1 MMTRNVL
8 KILVIAV
15 LALSAQ
21 MAAAYD
27 PVNDDTDIF
36 LANPSIAAER
46 PNILVIV
53 DNTANWNTA
62 FTNEKSA
69 LVSVINSL
77 TSNYNVGLMM
87 FPETGGG
94 NDSIDGAYVRF
105 AIRQMTSANKSALST
120 MVNNLDQT
128 ADKGNNATIS
138 LAMYEAY
145 AYYTGSTARA
155 GYGKVKR
162 DFAGNTANNPLAASL
177 PGNAFSSSG
186 TQTYTGPIAD
196 ACQKNFII
204 YISNGPANENASALS
219 TAQTLL
225 QTISGQTPTQIAINP
240 SGSQGNWVD
249 EYAKFFANSDI
260 SNGLTGTQ
268 NILTYV
274 VEVDPSGSGQG
285 PNMTALMQ
293 STATNGKGKYFGV
306 TSGGSGAS
314 IVSALQA
321 IFQEVQAVNSVFA
334 SSTLPVSVNVRGTNL
349 NQVYIGVFRPDAQKS
364 PRWLGNL
371 KAYKLGLSS
380 ATNTVFLADANGLP
394 AENSATGF
402 ITGSAQSFW
411 TASSSFWSFNPQ
423 GIGGGSDN
431 PDGDLVEKGGV
442 AQQIRTAFPASQT
455 SRNLYTC
462 TQGSFGNCV
471 AGSQLSSFPF
481 DTTNTD
487 INAATLNLGSLALTS
502 LTGYRTNA
510 VTALTDRKSI
520 TSLSN
525 AATPKTL
532 TFLSNG
538 ATTVSVSS
546 LTTSSPQ
553 AITTL
558 DARVT
563 GTGTVNI
570 STIAKISGTMRV
582 TTATAHGFATGNSVT
597 ISGNSVAGN
606 NGTWTVGTI
615 ISATVFQA
623 NITANNSTGNG
634 GTVSGPGLVNS
645 TTATA
650 TVPSTAGF
658 VAGTTSVTISGATPS
673 AFNGTYTVASVP
685 SATTFTYIVASAQ
698 GLATAPGSA
707 ATNTNTATAVT
718 STAHGLAV
726 GGSFTIYGASPT
738 NYNGTFT
745 IVSVI
750 NIINTNSFTYT
761 VTGTPSANTASGVYL
776 VRGGSTT
783 AFASTSVAHGFLVSQ
798 TVQISATSPSVWNG
812 SYVLVTASGN
822 NFSFTTPTVLPTVTT
837 LGTASTS
844 TLATVTATVPSHG
857 FSTGDSVIVE
867 GAAPAGF
874 NGTWTIV
881 VTGTNTFTYST
892 GSALAAPTT
901 PGTVRPVVAKAYAT
915 VAAHGYVTGDQIVIA
930 GATPAAYNGTFT
942 ITTVDSNNFTYSPTS
957 TPGGANT
964 SLSVTSSIRST
975 TATAVAF
982 NHGYTNGQTVT
993 IAGATPSAFN
1003 GSFTITV
1010 VNTSTFTYTL
1020 GSAQGDATGSIVA
1033 VSSGSSAAALVNP
1046 LINWVRGQDNLA
1058 DENANG
1064 SLTDIRASVHG
1075 DVLHSRPAVVNYDR
1089 FPTDPTYADSDVF
1102 IFYGTNDGV
1111 FRAAK
1116 GGFAN
1121 KSGQPVAGSEV
1132 WGFIPPE
1139 FFPNLNRLRNGA
1151 PPISS
1156 SNKKPYFADGSIAV
1170 YTKDNNG
1177 DGKIDTTIDANDKAW
1192 LFISMRRGGRLLYA
1206 LDVSNPLNPKFMWK
1220 KDNNSAGYDELGY
1233 TFSEP
1238 KVISQVNGH
1247 TGPVLVFAGGYD
1259 PAAEDIDPATITSS
1273 TSTTITTASGTV
1285 TRSMGRGIY
1294 IVDAATGDIIWAAG
1308 GRARPASLPSAATY
1322 VQVSGMDCSIP
1333 SDIAVLKNQ
1342 SGGTVNRGYVGDTC
1356 GNVWRIDFNDA
1367 SVSNWRATQL
1377 ASIGSTAAASGRR
1390 KFLFAP
1396 DVVYNGSFDAVL
1408 MGSGDREHPF
1418 DTTVINRMYMFKDAG
1433 TSTVPVSGNVSTN
1446 PPLSPAGTNP
1456 TFVES
1461 AMFDATSNCIQTASA
1476 CASGVTPANALG
1488 SLNTSSGWYI
1498 TLASGEKVIG
1508 GAVTLAGTTFF
1519 NTNLPSASAGGGAC
1533 GSNLGI
1539 AREYQVSFADATSV
1553 NDLNPGGGLTVSDR
1567 FAVHA
1572 GGGYLPTPVPVVVQI
1587 NGQTVQAVI
1596 SGVSVQQAP
1605 GATLQSRLRKF
1616 WYKEME

>member
-1 MMTRNVL
+1 MMTRNLL

-15 LALSAQ
+15 LALCAQ
-21 MAAAYD
+21 MAAAFD

-46 PNILVIV
+46 PNVLVIL

-69 LVSVINSL
+69 LVSFINSL
-77 TSNYNVGLMM
+77 TDSYNVGLMM

-94 NDSIDGAYVRF
+94 NDNIDGAYVRF
-105 AIRQMTSANKSALST
+105 GIRQMTTANKSALST
-120 MVNNLDQT
+120 MVNNLDKI
-128 ADKGNNATIS
+128 ADKGNNATTS

-145 AYYTGSTARA
+145 AYYAGIAARA

-177 PGNAFSSSG
+177 PGNAFSSSS
-186 TQTYTGPIAD
+186 TQTYTRPIAD
-196 ACQKNFII
+196 ACQKSYIV
-204 YISNGPANENASALS
+204 YISNGPANENSSALG
-219 TAQTLL
+219 TAEGLL

-260 SNGLTGTQ
+260 TSALTGTQ
-268 NILTYV
+268 NILTYT
-274 VEVDPSGSGQG
+274 VEVDPNTSGQG

-306 TSGGSGAS
+306 TSGGGGAS
-314 IVSALQA
+314 IVAALQS

-349 NQVYIGVFRPDAQKS
+349 NQVYIGVFRPDALKS

-371 KAYKLGLSS
+371 KAYNLGLST
-380 ATNTVFLADANGLP
+380 ATNTVFLSDANGLP

-411 TASSSFWSFNPQ
+411 TQGSSFWSFNPQ
-423 GIGGGSDN
+423 GVGGSSDS
-431 PDGDLVEKGGV
+431 PDGDIVEKGGA
-442 AQQIRTAFPASQT
+442 AQQIRTAFPTSQT
-455 SRNLYTC
+455 TRKLYTC

-481 DTTNTD
+481 NTTNTD
-487 INAATLNLGSLALTS
+487 INAAALNLGTMAVST
-502 LTGYRTNA
+502 LTGYRTNT
-510 VTALTDRKSI
+510 VSALTDRKAI
-520 TSLSN
+520 TTLSN
-525 AATPKTL
+525 ASTPKTL
-532 TFLSNG
+532 TFLTNG
-538 ATTVSVSS
+538 ATTINISSV
-546 LTTSSPQ
+546 TTSSTQ

-558 DARVT
+558 DARVS
-563 GTGTVNI
+563 GTGTVTITN
-570 STIAKISGTMRV
+570 IAKVSGSFVV
-582 TTATAHGFATGNSVT
+582 TTATAHGFTSGNSVT
-597 ISGNSVAGN
+597 ISGNSVAAY
-606 NGTWTVGTI
+606 NGVWTVTVTTATAFTIPSSGNPGTG
-615 ISATVFQA
+615 T
-623 NITANNSTGNG
+623 G
-634 GTVSGPGLVNS
+634 GTATGPALVNS

-650 TVPSTAGF
+650 TVASTSGF
-658 VAGTTSVTISGATPS
+658 VAGTTSVTISGAVSS
-673 AFNGTYTVASVP
+673 AFNGTFTVAGVT
-685 SATTFTYIVASAQ
+685 SATKFTYILSAAQ
-698 GLATAPGSA
+698 GLATTPGSA

-718 STAHGLAV
+718 STAHGLLA
-726 GGSFTIYGASPT
+726 GGSFTMSGASPT

-745 IVSVI
+745 VATVI
-750 NIINTNSFTYT
+750 NTTSFTYT
-761 VTGTPSANTASGVYL
+761 VTGTPSVNTASGVFL

-783 AFASTSVAHGFLVSQ
+783 VFATTLTAHGFLVGQ
-798 TVQISATSPSVWNG
+798 TVQISGAVPSSWNG
-812 SYVLVTASGN
+812 SYTLLTATGTT
-822 NFSFTTPTVLPTVTT
+822 FSFTTATVLPTATT
-837 LGTASTS
+837 LGTASTG
-844 TLATVTATVPSHG
+844 TTATVTATVTSHG
-857 FSTGDSVIVE
+857 FSTGDSVIIE
-867 GAAPAGF
+867 AAAPTAF
-874 NGTWTIV
+874 NGTWSIT
-881 VTGTNTFTYST
+881 VTGTDTFTFST

-901 PGTVRPVVAKAYAT
+901 PGTVRPAVAKAYAT
-915 VAAHGYVTGDQIVIA
+915 VTAHGYLTGDQIVIA
-930 GATPAAYNGTFT
+930 GATPTAYNGTFT
-942 ITTVDSNNFTYSPTS
+942 ITKVDNDNFTYSPTS

-964 SLSVTSSIRST
+964 GTSVTSSIKTT

-982 NHGYTNGQTVT
+982 NHGYSSGQTVS
-993 IAGATPSAFN
+993 ISGATPSAFN

-1010 VNTSTFTYTL
+1010 VNTNTFTYTL

-1033 VSSGSSAAALVNP
+1033 VSSSSSATALVNP
-1046 LINWVRGQDNLA
+1046 LINWVRGEDNLA

-1064 SLTDIRASVHG
+1064 SLTDIRSSVHG
-1075 DVLHSRPAVVNYDR
+1075 DVLHSRPAVVNYNR
-1089 FPTDPTYADSDVF
+1089 FASDATYADSDVF
-1102 IFYGTNDGV
+1102 IFYGSNDGV

-1121 KSGQPVAGSEV
+1121 KSGQPTGGSEV

-1139 FFPNLNRLRNGA
+1139 LFPNLNRLRNA
-1151 PPISS
+1151 SPPISS
-1156 SNKKPYFADGSIAV
+1156 SNKKPYFADGSIGV

-1177 DGKIDTTIDANDKAW
+1177 DGKIDTTIDTNDKAW

-1206 LDVSNPLNPKFMWK
+1206 LDASDPQNPKFMWK
-1220 KDNNSAGYDELGY
+1220 KDNNSAGYSELGF

-1238 KVISQVNGH
+1238 KVISQINGH
-1247 TGPVLVFAGGYD
+1247 TGPVLVFAAGYD
-1259 PAAEDIDPATITSS
+1259 PAVEDIDPATITSS
-1273 TSTTITTASGTV
+1273 TSTTITATSGTV

-1308 GRARPASLPSAATY
+1308 GQARPASLPSGTAY

-1356 GNVWRIDFNDA
+1356 GNVWRIDFNDT
-1367 SVSNWRATQL
+1367 SVSNWRATKL
-1377 ASIGSTAAASGRR
+1377 ASIASTAAASGRR

-1418 DTTVINRMYMFKDAG
+1418 DLTVINRMYMFKDAG
-1433 TSTVPVSGNVSTN
+1433 TLTDAVSGNVSTN

-1456 TFVES
+1456 TIVES
-1461 AMFDATSNCIQTASA
+1461 AMFDATSDCIQVASA
-1476 CASGVTPANALG
+1476 CASGVTPASALG
-1488 SLNTSSGWYI
+1488 SLNASSGWFI

-1539 AREYQVSFADATSV
+1539 AREYQVSFLDATAV
-1553 NDLNPGGGLTVSDR
+1553 NDLSPGGGLTVADR
-1567 FAVHA
+1567 FAEHA

-1605 GATLQSRLRKF
+1605 GATLQSRLRKY

>member
-1 MMTRNVL
+1 MMTRNL
-8 KILVIAV
+8 FKILVIAV
-15 LALSAQ
+15 LAVSAQ
-21 MAAAYD
+21 LAAAFD

-46 PNILVIV
+46 PNILIIL

-62 FTNEKSA
+62 FVNEKAA
-69 LVSVINSL
+69 LVSVVNSL
-77 TSNYNVGLMM
+77 NDNYNVGLAM

-94 NDSIDGAYVRF
+94 NDSVDGGYIRF
-105 AIRQMTSANKSALST
+105 AVRQMTAANKSALST

-128 ADKGNNATIS
+128 GDKGNNATPS

-145 AYYTGSTARA
+145 AYFAGIASRA
-155 GYGKVKR
+155 GHGKVKR
-162 DFAGNTANNPLAASL
+162 DFSGNTANNPLAASL
-177 PGNAFSSSG
+177 PRNAFSSSAS
-186 TQTYTGPIAD
+186 QTYTSPITD
-196 ACQKNFII
+196 PCQKNFII
-204 YISNGPANENASALS
+204 YISNGPAGENSSALS

-225 QTISGQTPTQIAINP
+225 QTISGQSPTQIAINP
-240 SGSQGNWVD
+240 SGSQGNWTD

-260 SNGLTGTQ
+260 STTHAGIQ
-268 NILTYV
+268 NILTYT
-274 VEVDPSGSGQG
+274 VEVDPGTGGQG
-285 PNMTALMQ
+285 PNMTALMR

-306 TSGGSGAS
+306 TSGGAGAS

-371 KAYKLGLSS
+371 KAYKLGLST
-380 ATNTVFLADANGLP
+380 ATNSVFLADANGLP

-411 TASSSFWSFNPQ
+411 TQGSNFWNFNPQ
-423 GIGGGSDN
+423 GIGGSSDS
-431 PDGDLVEKGGV
+431 PDGDLVEKGGA
-442 AQQIRTAFPASQT
+442 AQQIRAAFPASQT

-481 DTTNTD
+481 NTTNTD
-487 INAATLNLGSLALTS
+487 INAASLSLGSLAVTS
-502 LTGYRTNA
+502 LTGFRTNA
-510 VTALTDRKSI
+510 VTTLTDRKAI
-520 TSLSN
+520 NSLSN
-525 AATPKTL
+525 AATPSTL
-532 TFLSNG
+532 TGLSNG

-546 LTTSSPQ
+546 LTTASTQ
-553 AITTL
+553 AISTL

-563 GTGTVNI
+563 GSGTVNV
-570 STIAKISGTMRV
+570 STIQKVSGSFVV
-582 TTATAHGFATGNSVT
+582 TTASAHGFSSGNSVT
-597 ISGNSVAGN
+597 IAGNTVSAYNGVWNVTVTSATAFTIPASGNPG
-606 NGTWTVGTI
+606 NGT
-615 ISATVFQA
+615 
-623 NITANNSTGNG
+623 G
-634 GTVSGPGLVNS
+634 GTATGPALVNS

-650 TVPSTAGF
+650 TVASTAGF
-658 VAGTTSVTISGATPS
+658 VAGTTSVTISGAAPA
-673 AFNGTYTVASVP
+673 AFNGTYTVAGVT
-685 SATTFTYIVASAQ
+685 SATKFTYIIASSQ
-698 GLATAPGSA
+698 GLATAPGAA
-707 ATNTNTATAVT
+707 ATNTNTATAIAA
-718 STAHGLAV
+718 SHGLSA
-726 GGSFTIYGASPT
+726 GNSFTMYGANPT

-745 IVSVI
+745 VAASPAPS
-750 NIINTNSFTYT
+750 TNQFSYT
-761 VTGTPSANTASGVYL
+761 VTGNPSVNTASGVFL

-783 AFASTSVAHGFLVSQ
+783 VTATTSLVHGFVVGQS
-798 TVQISATSPSVWNG
+798 VQISSTAPSAWNG
-812 SYVLVTASGN
+812 TYTIVTVPTLN
-822 NFSFTTPTVLPTVTT
+822 TFTFTTPTVLPAVTT
-837 LGTASTS
+837 FGTASTA
-844 TLATVTATVPSHG
+844 TLPMVTATVPGHG
-857 FSTGDSVIVE
+857 FSIGDSVIVE
-867 GAAPAGF
+867 GAVPAAH
-874 NGTWTIV
+874 NGTWSITA
-881 VTGTNTFTYST
+881 VTANTFTYST

-901 PGTVRPVVAKAYAT
+901 PGTVRPAVAKAYAT
-915 VAAHGYVTGDQIVIA
+915 VTAHGYATGDQIVIA

-942 ITTVDSNNFTYSPTS
+942 ITKVDNDNFVYSPIS
-957 TPGGANT
+957 TPGGVNT
-964 SLSVTSSIRST
+964 GTSVTSSIKTT

-982 NHGYTNGQTVT
+982 NHGYTSGQTVV
-993 IAGATPSAFN
+993 IAGATPGAFN
-1003 GSFTITV
+1003 GSFIITV
-1010 VNTSTFTYTL
+1010 VNTNTFTYPI
-1020 GSAQGDATGSIVA
+1020 GSAEGNATGSIVA
-1033 VSSGSSAAALVNP
+1033 VSSSSAAASQVSP

-1058 DENANG
+1058 DENADG
-1064 SLTDIRASVHG
+1064 ALTDIRASVHG

-1089 FPTDPTYADSDVF
+1089 FRSDASYADSDVF

-1111 FRAAK
+1111 FRAVK
-1116 GGFAN
+1116 GGFTN
-1121 KSGQPVAGSEV
+1121 KSGQPTVGSEV
-1132 WGFIPPE
+1132 WGFVPPE

-1156 SNKKPYFADGSIAV
+1156 SNKKPYFADGSIGV
-1170 YTKDNNG
+1170 FTKDNNG

-1206 LDVSNPLNPKFMWK
+1206 LDVSNPQNPKFMWK
-1220 KDNNSAGYDELGY
+1220 KDNTSAGYEELGF

-1238 KVISQVNGH
+1238 KVISQINGH
-1247 TGPVLVFAGGYD
+1247 TGPVLVFAAGYD
-1259 PAAEDIDPATITSS
+1259 PAVEDLDPATITSS
-1273 TSTTITTASGTV
+1273 TSTTVTTASGTV

-1308 GRARPASLPSAATY
+1308 AQARPATLPVSATY
-1322 VQVSGMDCSIP
+1322 VQVSGMTCSIP
-1333 SDIAVLKNQ
+1333 SDIAVLRNN
-1342 SGGTVNRGYVGDTC
+1342 GGIIINRGYVGDTC

-1367 SVSNWRATQL
+1367 SVSNWRATKL
-1377 ASIGSTAAASGRR
+1377 ASIASTAAASGRR

-1396 DVVYNGSFDAVL
+1396 DVVYNGSTDAVL

-1433 TSTVPVSGNVSTN
+1433 VLTDPVSGNVSTR
-1446 PPLSPAGTNP
+1446 PALSPAGANP
-1456 TFVES
+1456 TTLES

-1476 CASGVTPANALG
+1476 CASGVTPGDALG
-1488 SLNTSSGWYI
+1488 SLNSSSGWFI
-1498 TLASGEKVIG
+1498 TLDSGEKVIG

-1539 AREYQVSFADATSV
+1539 AREYQVSFSDASSV
-1553 NDLNPGGGLTVSDR
+1553 NDLNPGGGLTLADR

-1587 NGQTVQAVI
+1587 DGQTVQAVI

-1605 GATLQSRLRKF
+1605 GATLQSRLRKY

>member
-1 MMTRNVL
+1 MMTRTFL
-8 KILVIAV
+8 KILATAV

-21 MAAAYD
+21 MAAAVFD

-46 PNILVIV
+46 PNVLIIL
-53 DNTANWNTA
+53 DNTANWNSA
-62 FTNEKSA
+62 FVNEKSA
-69 LVSVINSL
+69 LVSVVNSL
-77 TSNYNVGLMM
+77 TDNFNVGLVM

-105 AIRQMTSANKSALST
+105 AVRQMTTANKSALST

-128 ADKGNNATIS
+128 ADKGNNATPS

-145 AYYTGSTARA
+145 AYFAGIAARA
-155 GYGKVKR
+155 GYGKIKR

-177 PGNAFSSSG
+177 PGNALSSSS
-186 TQTYTGPIAD
+186 TQTYTSPIID

-204 YISNGPANENASALS
+204 YISNGPAGENSTALS

-225 QTISGQTPTQIAINP
+225 QTISGQSPTQIAINP
-240 SGSQGNWVD
+240 NGLQGNWTD
-249 EYAKFFANSDI
+249 EYAKFFANSDVSTAQAGI
-260 SNGLTGTQ
+260 Q
-268 NILTYV
+268 NILTYT
-274 VEVDPSGSGQG
+274 VEVDPNTSGQG

-314 IVSALQA
+314 IVAALQA

-364 PRWLGNL
+364 PRWFGNL
-371 KAYKLGLSS
+371 KAYKLGLST
-380 ATNTVFLADANGLP
+380 ATNTVFLSDANGSP

-402 ITGSAQSFW
+402 ITGAAQSFW
-411 TASSSFWSFNPQ
+411 TASSNFWNFSPQ
-423 GIGGGSDN
+423 GIGGSSDS

-442 AQQIRTAFPASQT
+442 AEQIRNAFPTSQA

-502 LTGYRTNA
+502 LTGFRTNA
-510 VTALTDRKSI
+510 VTALSDRKAI
-520 TSLSN
+520 TSLNN

-532 TFLSNG
+532 TSLNNG
-538 ATTVSVSS
+538 AITVSVNS
-546 LTTSSPQ
+546 LTTSSTQ

-558 DARVT
+558 DARVAS
-563 GTGTVNI
+563 TGTVNI
-570 STIAKISGTMRV
+570 NNIAKVGGNIVV
-582 TTATAHGFATGNSVT
+582 TTATAHGFVTGNSVT
-597 ISGNSVAGN
+597 IAGNSVGTYNA
-606 NGTWTVGTI
+606 TWTITLL
-615 ISATVFQA
+615 SATTFTIPA
-623 NITANNSTGNG
+623 SGNPGTGTSGTATG
-634 GTVSGPGLVNS
+634 PALVNS
-645 TTATA
+645 TTAKA

-658 VAGTTSVTISGATPS
+658 VAGTTQVTITGAVP
-673 AFNGTYTVASVP
+673 AGFNGAYTVASVL
-685 SATTFTYIVASAQ
+685 SATQFTYLLTSGAQ
-698 GLATAPGSA
+698 GLATAPGAA
-707 ATNTNTATAVT
+707 ATNSNTATAIT
-718 STAHGLAV
+718 AAAHGLAV
-726 GGSFTIYGASPT
+726 GGSFTISGASPT

-745 IVSVI
+745 VASVI
-750 NIINTNSFTYT
+750 NTTSFTYT
-761 VTGTPSANTASGVYL
+761 VSGTPAVNTASGVFL

-783 AFASTSVAHGFLVSQ
+783 VFATAIAHGLSAG
-798 TVQISATSPSVWNG
+798 TVFQISGATVSAWNG
-812 SYVLVTASGN
+812 TYTVAAAPPPGLNT
-822 NFSFTTPTVLPTVTT
+822 FSFTTPTVLPTAVAPM
-837 LGTASTS
+837 GTVSTG
-844 TLATVTATVPSHG
+844 TVALVTATVPSHG
-857 FSTGDSVIVE
+857 FSAGDSIIVA
-867 GAAPAGF
+867 GAAPTTH
-874 NGTWTIV
+874 NGTWTIFAV
-881 VTGTNTFTYST
+881 IDANTFTYST
-892 GSALAAPTT
+892 GTALAAPTT
-901 PGTVRPVVAKAYAT
+901 PGTVQPVVAKAYAT
-915 VAAHGYVTGDQIVIA
+915 VTAHGYSTGDQIVIR
-930 GATPAAYNGTFT
+930 GATPTAYNGTFT
-942 ITTVDSNNFTYSPTS
+942 ITVVDANNFTYSPTS
-957 TPGGANT
+957 TPGAVNT
-964 SLSVTSSIRST
+964 GTSVTSSKMTT

-982 NHGYTNGQTVT
+982 NHGYTTGQTVS
-993 IAGATPSAFN
+993 IAGASPSAFN
-1003 GSFTITV
+1003 GSYTITV

-1020 GSAQGDATGSIVA
+1020 GSAQGDATGSIVS
-1033 VSSGSSAAALVNP
+1033 VGSGSVATAP
-1046 LINWVRGQDNLA
+1046 LINWVRGQDNLI
-1058 DENANG
+1058 DENING

-1089 FPTDPTYADSDVF
+1089 FPTDATYSDSDVF
-1102 IFYGTNDGV
+1102 IFYGSNDGV

-1116 GGFAN
+1116 GGFVN
-1121 KSGQPVAGSEV
+1121 KSGQPAAGSEV

-1139 FFPNLNRLRNGA
+1139 FFPNLNRLRNGT
-1151 PPISS
+1151 PPVSS
-1156 SNKKPYFADGSIAV
+1156 SNKKSYFADGSIGV

-1177 DGKIDTTIDANDKAW
+1177 DGKIDTTIDSNDKAW

-1220 KDNNSAGYDELGY
+1220 KDNSSAGYDELGY

-1238 KVISQVNGH
+1238 KVIPQVNGH
-1247 TGPVLVFAGGYD
+1247 TGPVLIFAAGYD
-1259 PAAEDIDPATITSS
+1259 PAAEDLDPATITSS
-1273 TSTTITTASGTV
+1273 TSTTVTTALGTV

-1308 GRARPASLPSAATY
+1308 GQTRPASLPGGAVY
-1322 VQVSGMDCSIP
+1322 VQISGMDCSIP

-1356 GNVWRIDFNDA
+1356 GNVWRIDFNDV
-1367 SVSNWRATQL
+1367 SVSNWRATKL
-1377 ASIGSTAAASGRR
+1377 ASVASTAAASGRR

-1396 DVVYNGSFDAVL
+1396 DVVYNGSNDAVL

-1433 TSTVPVSGNVSTN
+1433 VLTDPVTGNVSTR
-1446 PPLSPAGTNP
+1446 PSLSPAGTTP
-1456 TFVES
+1456 TIVES
-1461 AMFDATSNCIQTASA
+1461 AMFDATSDCIQVAAA
-1476 CASGVTPANALG
+1476 CGSGVTPADALG
-1488 SLNTSSGWYI
+1488 SLNTSSGWFI
-1498 TLASGEKVIG
+1498 TLGSGEKVIG

-1539 AREYQVSFADATSV
+1539 AREYQVGFSDASSV
-1553 NDLNPGGGLTVSDR
+1553 NDLNPGGGLTVADR

-1587 NGQTVQAVI
+1587 NGETVQAVI

-1605 GATLQSRLRKF
+1605 GATLQSRLRKY

>member
-1 MMTRNVL
+1 MMTGNIL

-21 MAAAYD
+21 MAAAFD

-46 PNILVIV
+46 PNILIIL

-62 FTNEKSA
+62 FVNEKAA
-69 LVSVINSL
+69 LVSVVNSL
-77 TSNYNVGLMM
+77 TDNYNVGLMM

-94 NDSIDGAYVRF
+94 NDSIDGGYVRF
-105 AIRQMTSANKSALST
+105 AVRQMTTANKSALST
-120 MVNNLDQT
+120 MVNNLNQT
-128 ADKGNNATIS
+128 GDKGNNATPS

-145 AYYTGSTARA
+145 AYFAGITARA

-177 PGNAFSSSG
+177 SGNAFSSST
-186 TQTYTGPIAD
+186 TQTNTSPITD
-196 ACQKNFII
+196 PCQKNFII
-204 YISNGPANENASALS
+204 YISNGPAGENSTSLS

-240 SGSQGNWVD
+240 SGSQGNWTD
-249 EYAKFFANSDI
+249 EYAKFFAIADI
-260 SNGLTGTQ
+260 NTTLAGVQ
-268 NILTYV
+268 NILTYT
-274 VEVDPSGSGQG
+274 VEVDPSTGGQG

-293 STATNGKGKYFGV
+293 SAATNGKGKYFGV

-371 KAYKLGLSS
+371 KAYKLGLST
-380 ATNTVFLADANGLP
+380 ATNSVFLADANGLP
-394 AENSATGF
+394 SENSATGF

-411 TASSSFWSFNPQ
+411 TQGSTFWNFNPQ
-423 GIGGGSDN
+423 GIGGSSDS
-431 PDGDLVEKGGV
+431 PDGDLVEKGGA
-442 AQQIRTAFPASQT
+442 AQQIRVAFPASQT

-481 DTTNTD
+481 NTTNTD
-487 INAATLNLGSLALTS
+487 INAAALGLGSLAVTS
-502 LTGYRTNA
+502 LTGFRTNS
-510 VTALTDRKSI
+510 VTTLTDRKAI
-520 TSLSN
+520 NSLSN
-525 AATPKTL
+525 AATPSTL
-532 TFLSNG
+532 TGLSNG
-538 ATTVSVSS
+538 ATTISVSS
-546 LTTSSPQ
+546 LTTSSTQ
-553 AITTL
+553 AITNL
-558 DARVT
+558 DARVS
-563 GTGTVNI
+563 GTGTVNV
-570 STIAKISGTMRV
+570 STIQKVSGSFVV
-582 TTATAHGFATGNSVT
+582 TTASAHGFSSGNSVT
-597 ISGNSVAGN
+597 ISGNTVAAYNGVWNVTVTSATAFTIPASGN
-606 NGTWTVGTI
+606 PGNGT
-615 ISATVFQA
+615 
-623 NITANNSTGNG
+623 G
-634 GTVSGPGLVNS
+634 GTATGPALVNS
-645 TTATA
+645 TTAKA
-650 TVPSTAGF
+650 TVASTAGF
-658 VAGTTSVTISGATPS
+658 VAGTTSVTISGAAPA
-673 AFNGTYTVASVP
+673 AFNGTYTVAGVT
-685 SATTFTYIVASAQ
+685 SATQFTYIVASSQ
-698 GLATAPGSA
+698 GLATAPGAA

-718 STAHGLAV
+718 STAHGLLA
-726 GGSFTIYGASPT
+726 GGSFTMYGASPT

-745 IVSVI
+745 VTSVI
-750 NIINTNSFTYT
+750 NTTSFRYA
-761 VTGTPSANTASGVYL
+761 VTGTPSTNTASGVFL

-783 AFASTSVAHGFLVSQ
+783 VTATTSLAHGFAAGQS
-798 TVQISATSPSVWNG
+798 VQISGTAPSSWNG
-812 SYVLVTASGN
+812 TYTVVTVPTLTT
-822 NFSFTTPTVLPTVTT
+822 FTFTTPTVLPTVTT
-837 LGTASTS
+837 FGTASTT
-844 TLATVTATVPSHG
+844 TLPTVIATVPGHG
-857 FSTGDSVIVE
+857 FSIGDSVIVE
-867 GAAPAGF
+867 GAVPAAH
-874 NGTWTIV
+874 NGTWSITA
-881 VTGTNTFTYST
+881 VTANTFTYST

-901 PGTVRPVVAKAYAT
+901 PGTVRPVVAKAYASVT
-915 VAAHGYVTGDQIVIA
+915 AHGYVTGDQIVIA

-942 ITTVDSNNFTYSPTS
+942 ITKIENDNFVYSPIS

-964 SLSVTSSIRST
+964 GTSVTSSIRTT

-982 NHGYTNGQTVT
+982 NHGYTSGQTVA

-1003 GSFTITV
+1003 GSHTITV
-1010 VNTSTFTYTL
+1010 VNTNTFTYPI
-1020 GSAQGDATGSIVA
+1020 GSAQGNATGSIVA
-1033 VSSGSSAAALVNP
+1033 VSSSSAAASQVNP

-1058 DENANG
+1058 DENSNG

-1089 FPTDPTYADSDVF
+1089 FRSDATYADSDVF

-1111 FRAAK
+1111 FRAVK

-1121 KSGQPVAGSEV
+1121 RSGQPTMGSEV
-1132 WGFIPPE
+1132 WGFVPSE

-1156 SNKKPYFADGSIAV
+1156 SNKKPYFADGSIGV
-1170 YTKDNNG
+1170 FTKDNNG
-1177 DGKIDTTIDANDKAW
+1177 DDKIDTTVDTNDKAW

-1206 LDVSNPLNPKFMWK
+1206 LDVSDPQNPKFMWK
-1220 KDNNSAGYDELGY
+1220 KDNASAGYDELGF

-1238 KVISQVNGH
+1238 KVVSQINGH
-1247 TGPVLVFAGGYD
+1247 TGPVLVFAAGYD
-1259 PAAEDIDPATITSS
+1259 PAAEDLDPATITSS
-1273 TSTTITTASGTV
+1273 TSTTITTPSGTV

-1294 IVDAATGDIIWAAG
+1294 IVDAQTGDIIWAAG
-1308 GRARPASLPSAATY
+1308 AQARPSSLPSGATY
-1322 VQVSGMDCSIP
+1322 VQVSGMTCSIP
-1333 SDIAVLKNQ
+1333 SDIAVLKN
-1342 SGGTVNRGYVGDTC
+1342 SGGSITNRGYVGDTC

-1367 SVSNWRATQL
+1367 SVSNWRVTKL
-1377 ASIGSTAAASGRR
+1377 ASIANTSAASGRR

-1396 DVVYNGSFDAVL
+1396 DVVYNGSTDAVL

-1433 TSTVPVSGNVSTN
+1433 ALTDPVSGNVSTR
-1446 PPLSPAGTNP
+1446 PALSPAGTNP

-1461 AMFDATSNCIQTASA
+1461 AMFDATSNCIQTAGA
-1476 CASGVTPANALG
+1476 CASGVTPADALG
-1488 SLNTSSGWYI
+1488 SLNASSGWFI
-1498 TLASGEKVIG
+1498 TLDSGEKVIG

-1539 AREYQVSFADATSV
+1539 AREYQVSFSDASSV
-1553 NDLNPGGGLTVSDR
+1553 NDLNPGGGLTISDR
-1567 FAVHA
+1567 FTVHA

-1587 NGQTVQAVI
+1587 DGQTVQAVI

-1605 GATLQSRLRKF
+1605 GATLQSRLRKY

>member
-1 MMTRNVL
+1 MMTGNVL
-8 KILVIAV
+8 RILVTAV
-15 LALSAQ
+15 LLMCAQ
-21 MAAAYD
+21 MAAAFD

-46 PNILVIV
+46 PNILIIL

-62 FTNEKSA
+62 FVNEKAA
-69 LVSVINSL
+69 LVSVVNSL
-77 TSNYNVGLMM
+77 TDNYNVGLAM

-94 NDSIDGAYVRF
+94 NDSIDGGYVRF
-105 AIRQMTSANKSALST
+105 AVRQMTAANKSALST

-128 ADKGNNATIS
+128 ADKGNNATPS

-145 AYYTGSTARA
+145 AYFAGIAARA

-162 DFAGNTANNPLAASL
+162 DFSGNTANNPLAASL
-177 PGNAFSSSG
+177 PGNAFSSSAS
-186 TQTYTGPIAD
+186 QTYTSPITD
-196 ACQKNFII
+196 PCQKNFII
-204 YISNGPANENASALS
+204 YISNGPAGENSSALS

-225 QTISGQTPTQIAINP
+225 QTISGQTPTQIAITP
-240 SGSQGNWVD
+240 SGSQGNWTD
-249 EYAKFFANSDI
+249 EYAKFFANADI
-260 SNGLTGTQ
+260 SATRAGIQ
-268 NILTYV
+268 NILTYT
-274 VEVDPSGSGQG
+274 VEVDPGTGGQG

-371 KAYKLGLSS
+371 KAYKLGLST

-411 TASSSFWSFNPQ
+411 TQGSTFWNFNPQ
-423 GIGGGSDN
+423 GIGGGSDS
-431 PDGDLVEKGGV
+431 PDGDLVEKGGA

-487 INAATLNLGSLALTS
+487 INAATLNLGSLAVSS
-502 LTGYRTNA
+502 LTGFRTNS
-510 VTALTDRKSI
+510 VTTLTDRKAIS
-520 TSLSN
+520 SLTN

-546 LTTSSPQ
+546 IATSATQ

-563 GTGTVNI
+563 GTGTVTI
-570 STIAKISGTMRV
+570 STVAKVSGRMRV
-582 TTATAHGFATGNSVT
+582 TTATASGFVTGNSIT
-597 ISGNSVAGN
+597 IAGNSVAGN

-615 ISATVFQA
+615 ISSTAFEA
-623 NITANNSTGNG
+623 NITLNNSTGNG
-634 GTVSGPGLVNS
+634 GTVSGPALVNS

-650 TVPSTAGF
+650 TVASTAGF
-658 VAGTTSVTISGATPS
+658 VAGTTSVTISGAVPT
-673 AFNGTYTVASVP
+673 AFNNTYTVASVV
-685 SATTFTYIVASAQ
+685 SATKFTFIIASAQ
-698 GLATAPGSA
+698 GLATTPGAA
-707 ATNTNTATAVT
+707 ATNTNTATAIT

-726 GGSFTIYGASPT
+726 GGSFTMSGASPT

-745 IVSVI
+745 VASVI
-750 NIINTNSFTYT
+750 NTTSFTYT
-761 VTGTPSANTASGVYL
+761 VTGTPTPNTASGVFL

-783 AFASTSVAHGFLVSQ
+783 VFASTSLAHGFLVGQ

-812 SYVLVTASGN
+812 SYTVATASGN
-822 NFSFTTPTVLPTVTT
+822 NFSFTTPTVLPAATT

-844 TLATVTATVPSHG
+844 TLAVVTATVPSHG

-867 GAAPAGF
+867 GAAPAAH
-874 NGTWTIV
+874 NGTWSIA
-881 VTGTNTFTYST
+881 VTGPNTFTYST

-915 VAAHGYVTGDQIVIA
+915 VTAHGYATGAQIVIA
-930 GATPAAYNGTFT
+930 GATPTAYNGTFT
-942 ITTVDSNNFTYSPTS
+942 ITVVDSNNFTYSPTS
-957 TPGGANT
+957 TPAGVNT
-964 SLSVTSSIRST
+964 GTSVTSSISST

-982 NHGYTNGQTVT
+982 NHGYTSGQTVT

-1020 GSAQGDATGSIVA
+1020 GSAQGNATGSIVA
-1033 VSSGSSAAALVNP
+1033 ISTGSAAAALVNP
-1046 LINWVRGQDNLA
+1046 LIRWVRGQDNLA

-1089 FPTDPTYADSDVF
+1089 FATDATYADSDVF

-1121 KSGQPVAGSEV
+1121 KSGQPTMGSEV
-1132 WGFIPPE
+1132 WGFIPSE

-1156 SNKKPYFADGSIAV
+1156 SNKKPYFADGSIGI

-1177 DGKIDTTIDANDKAW
+1177 DGKIDTTFDANDKAW
-1192 LFISMRRGGRLLYA
+1192 LFMSMRRGGRLLYA
-1206 LDVSNPLNPKFMWK
+1206 LDVSDPQNPKFMWK
-1220 KDNNSAGYDELGY
+1220 KDNTSAGYDELGY

-1247 TGPVLVFAGGYD
+1247 TGPVLVFAAGYD

-1273 TSTTITTASGTV
+1273 TSTTITATSGTV

-1308 GRARPASLPSAATY
+1308 AQTRPSSLPSGATY
-1322 VQVSGMDCSIP
+1322 VQTSGMTCSIP
-1333 SDIAVLKNQ
+1333 SDIAVLRNN
-1342 SGGTVNRGYVGDTC
+1342 GGSTINRGYVGDTC

-1367 SVSNWRATQL
+1367 SVSNWRVTKL
-1377 ASIGSTAAASGRR
+1377 ASIASTSAASGRR

-1396 DVVYNGSFDAVL
+1396 DVVYNGSTDAVL

-1433 TSTVPVSGNVSTN
+1433 VLTVPVSGNVSTR
-1446 PPLSPAGTNP
+1446 PALSPAGTIL
-1456 TFVES
+1456 TTVES
-1461 AMFDATSNCIQTASA
+1461 AMFDATSDCIQTAGA
-1476 CASGVTPANALG
+1476 CASGVTPADAVG
-1488 SLNTSSGWYI
+1488 SLNASSGWFI
-1498 TLASGEKVIG
+1498 TLDSGEKVIG

-1553 NDLNPGGGLTVSDR
+1553 NDLNPGGGLTITDR
-1567 FAVHA
+1567 FVVHA

-1605 GATLQSRLRKF
+1605 GATLQSRLRKY
-1616 WYKEME
+1616 WYKEVE

>member
-8 KILVIAV
+8 KILVIAA
-15 LALSAQ
+15 LALCAQ
-21 MAAAYD
+21 MAAAFD

-36 LANPSIAAER
+36 LANPGIAAER
-46 PNILVIV
+46 PNVLIIL

-62 FTNEKSA
+62 FVNEKSA

-77 TSNYNVGLMM
+77 TDSFNVGLMM
-87 FPETGGG
+87 FPETGGS
-94 NDSIDGAYVRF
+94 NDSIDGAYVRYG
-105 AIRQMTSANKSALST
+105 IRRMTATNKSALST
-120 MVNNLDQT
+120 LVNNLDQT
-128 ADKGNNATIS
+128 ADKGNNATTS

-145 AYYTGSTARA
+145 AYYAGITARA

-162 DFAGNTANNPLAASL
+162 DFNGNTANNPLAASL
-177 PGNAFSSSG
+177 SPNAFSNSS
-186 TQTYTGPIAD
+186 TQNYTGPITD

-225 QTISGQTPTQIAINP
+225 QTISGQTPTQITINP
-240 SGSQGNWVD
+240 SGAQGNWMD
-249 EYAKFFANSDI
+249 EYAKFFAIADI
-260 SNGLTGTQ
+260 SSTLVGTQ

-274 VEVDPSGSGQG
+274 VEVDPNTSGQG

-293 STATNGKGKYFGV
+293 SSATNGKGKYFGV

-349 NQVYIGVFRPDAQKS
+349 NQVYIGVFRPDAANS

-371 KAYKLGLSS
+371 KAYKLGLST

-394 AENSATGF
+394 AENSGTGF

-411 TASSSFWSFNPQ
+411 TQGSTFWNFKPQ
-423 GIGGGSDN
+423 GIGAGSDN

-442 AQQIRTAFPASQT
+442 AQQIRTAFPTSQA

-471 AGSQLSSFPF
+471 AGSSLSSFPF

-487 INAATLNLGSLALTS
+487 INAAALNLGSQPLTS
-502 LTGYRTNA
+502 LTGFRTNA
-510 VTALTDRKSI
+510 VTALSDRKAI
-520 TSLSN
+520 TALSN
-525 AATPKTL
+525 ASSPLTL
-532 TFLSNG
+532 TFMSSG

-546 LTTSSPQ
+546 LATSSTQ

-558 DARVT
+558 DARVS

-570 STIAKISGTMRV
+570 TSIQKISGIFVV
-582 TTATAHGFATGNSVT
+582 TTATAHGFTSGNSVT
-597 ISGNSVAGN
+597 IAGDTVAAYN
-606 NGTWTVGTI
+606 ATWTVTVT
-615 ISATVFQA
+615 SATAFTIPA
-623 NITANNSTGNG
+623 GGNPGNG
-634 GTVSGPGLVNS
+634 TGGTATGPALVNS
-645 TTATA
+645 TTAKA
-650 TVPSTAGF
+650 TVASTAGF
-658 VAGTTSVTISGATPS
+658 VAGTTQVTISGATPA
-673 AFNGTYTVASVP
+673 AFNGTYTVASVTN
-685 SATTFTYIVASAQ
+685 ATTFTYIVSSAQ
-698 GLATAPGSA
+698 GLATAPGAA
-707 ATNTNTATAVT
+707 ATNTNTATVIT
-718 STAHGLAV
+718 SAAHGLAV
-726 GGSFTIYGASPT
+726 GGSFTMYAANPT

-745 IVSVI
+745 VASVI
-750 NIINTNSFTYT
+750 NTTSFTYT
-761 VTGTPSANTASGVYL
+761 VAGTPSANTVSGVYL

-783 AFASTSVAHGFLVSQ
+783 VFASTSVAHGFLVGQ
-798 TVQISATSPSVWNG
+798 IVQISATSPSAWNG
-812 SYVLVTASGN
+812 SYTIATASGN

-844 TLATVTATVPSHG
+844 TVVTVTATVPNHG
-857 FSTGDSVIVE
+857 FSSLDSVIVE
-867 GAAPAGF
+867 GAVPAGF
-874 NGTWTIV
+874 NGTWTV
-881 VTGTNTFTYST
+881 LTVPNANTFTFST
-892 GSALAAPTT
+892 GSALASPTT
-901 PGTVRPVVAKAYAT
+901 PGTVRPSVGKAYAT
-915 VAAHGYVTGDQIVIA
+915 VTAHGYVSGDQIVIR
-930 GATPAAYNGTFT
+930 GATPAAFNGTFT
-942 ITTVDSNNFTYSPTS
+942 ITTVDANNFTYSPTS
-957 TPGGANT
+957 TPGGPNT
-964 SLSVTSSIRST
+964 GTSVTASIRST
-975 TATAVAF
+975 TAIAVAF
-982 NHGYTNGQTVT
+982 NHGFTNGQTVT
-993 IAGATPSAFN
+993 IAGASPSAFN
-1003 GSFTITV
+1003 GSYTITV
-1010 VNTSTFTYTL
+1010 LNTSTFTYAL

-1033 VSSGSSAAALVNP
+1033 VGSGSVATAP
-1046 LINWVRGQDNLA
+1046 LINWVRGQDNLI
-1058 DENANG
+1058 DENTNA
-1064 SLTDIRASVHG
+1064 SFTDIRASVHG

-1089 FPTDPTYADSDVF
+1089 FPTDATYADSDVF

-1116 GGFAN
+1116 GGFVN
-1121 KSGQPVAGSEV
+1121 KSGQPTGGSEV
-1132 WGFIPPE
+1132 WGFIPSE

-1156 SNKKPYFADGSIAV
+1156 SNKKTYFADGSIGV
-1170 YTKDNNG
+1170 FTKDNNG
-1177 DGKIDTTIDANDKAW
+1177 DLKIDTTIDANDKAW

-1220 KDNNSAGYDELGY
+1220 KDNNSAGYDELGF

-1238 KVISQVNGH
+1238 KVIPQVNGH

-1259 PAAEDIDPATITSS
+1259 PAVEDIDPATITAS
-1273 TSTTITTASGTV
+1273 TSTTVTTASGTV

-1308 GRARPASLPSAATY
+1308 GRARPASLPVAAAY
-1322 VQVSGMDCSIP
+1322 VQISGMDCSIP

-1367 SVSNWRATQL
+1367 SVNNWTATKL
-1377 ASIGSTAAASGRR
+1377 ASVANTAAASGRR

-1408 MGSGDREHPF
+1408 LGSGDREHPF
-1418 DTTVINRMYMFKDAG
+1418 DTTVVNRMYMFKDAG
-1433 TSTVPVSGNVSTN
+1433 TLTVPVSGNISTT
-1446 PPLSPAGTNP
+1446 PALSPAGTSP
-1456 TFVES
+1456 TIVES
-1461 AMFDATSNCIQTASA
+1461 AMFDATSDCIQTASA
-1476 CASGVTPANALG
+1476 CASGVTPALALG
-1488 SLNTSSGWYI
+1488 SLNASSGWYM
-1498 TLASGEKVIG
+1498 TLDSGEKVIG

-1553 NDLNPGGGLTVSDR
+1553 NDLNPGGGLTVGDR

-1605 GATLQSRLRKF
+1605 GATLQSRLRKY